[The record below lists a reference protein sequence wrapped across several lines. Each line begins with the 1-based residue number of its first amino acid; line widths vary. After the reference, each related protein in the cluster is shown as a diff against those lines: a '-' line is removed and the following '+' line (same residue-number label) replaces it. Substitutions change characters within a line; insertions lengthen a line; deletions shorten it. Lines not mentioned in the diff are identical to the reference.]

1 METSEQYRGRAVSPE
16 RTTLQRARDD
26 MNDSSWKRLALRS
39 IAFFITAEGKLYGK
53 DT

>member
-16 RTTLQRARDD
+16 RKTVNRTRVD
-26 MNDSSWKRLALRS
+26 MNDCLWRRLSLWP
-39 IAFFITAEGKLYGK
+39 ITFFIAVERKLYGK